1 MEATLSA
8 ARERLAMLGTG
19 VALGLALT
27 FGVAGYH
34 GTTVGS
40 TPSVAS
46 SQASPDNIRMP
57 YSESN
62 LLLHAGC
69 GAVRPELSRRPRG
82 DAAPHLA
89 ANYT

>member
-1 MEATLSA
+1 MSA
-8 ARERLAMLGTG
+8 ARERLAMLGTA
-19 VALGLALT
+19 VALGLTLT

-40 TPSVAS
+40 APSGAS

-57 YSESN
+57 YIESS

-82 DAAPHLA
+82 DAAPHPV
-89 ANYT
+89 ANHT